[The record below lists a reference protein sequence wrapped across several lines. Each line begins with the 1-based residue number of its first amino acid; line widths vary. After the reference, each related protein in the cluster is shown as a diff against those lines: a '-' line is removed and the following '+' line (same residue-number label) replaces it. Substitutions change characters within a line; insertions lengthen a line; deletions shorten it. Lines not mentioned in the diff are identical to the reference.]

1 MGKNLIQQKRG
12 KGSPTFRA
20 NGFNSAGDVK
30 LANGKTSATVKD
42 IITSRFHSAP
52 LLEVVYND
60 GEEGLLI
67 AAEGI
72 KVGDTVTIGN
82 NSEIAIGNSARL
94 ADMPEGALIFNI
106 EAMPGDGGK
115 FVRGSGT
122 AARIASKK
130 PDSILVILPSK
141 KQREFHPNCRA
152 SMGTVAGGGRPEKPF
167 VKAGNMFHQM
177 KSKNRYWPKVVG
189 AAMNA
194 VSHPFGGKR
203 TSRKG
208 RPTIAPKN
216 APPGRM
222 VGMIR
227 PRKTGRA
234 RGTRVSGQGK
244 QQS

>member
-12 KGSPTFRA
+12 KGGPTWRAGGFR
-20 NGFNSAGDVK
+20 SAGDVK
-30 LANGKTSATVKD
+30 MATGKNSAAVVD

-52 LLEVVYND
+52 LLKVQYND
-60 GEEGLLI
+60 GKEGLLI
-67 AAEGI
+67 APEGA
-72 KVGDTVTIGN
+72 KVGDVVQMTGADIAVGN
-82 NSEIAIGNSARL
+82 IAPL
-94 ADMPEGALIFNI
+94 ADLPEGALIYNI
-106 EAMPGDGGK
+106 EATPGDGGK

-122 AARIASKK
+122 AARIAAKQADK
-130 PDSILVILPSK
+130 IIVTLPSK
-141 KQREFHPNCRA
+141 KQREFHPQCRA
-152 SMGTVAGGGRPEKPF
+152 QMGVVAGGGRLEKPF
-167 VKAGNMFHQM
+167 VKAGNKFKQM
-177 KSKNRYWPKVVG
+177 KSKNRYWPLVTG

-194 VSHPFGGKR
+194 LSHPFGGKR

-234 RGTRVSGQGK
+234 RGTRVK
-244 QQS
+244 NK

>member
-20 NGFNSAGDVK
+20 HGFNSAGDVK
-30 LANGKTSATVKD
+30 LAFNKTSAVVKD

-60 GEEGLLI
+60 GSNGLLI
-67 AAEGI
+67 APEGQR
-72 KVGDTVTIGN
+72 VGDVIQIG
-82 NSEIAIGNSARL
+82 AGDVKIGSSMPL
-94 ADMPEGALIFNI
+94 KDMPEGALIYNI
-106 EAMPGDGGK
+106 EGIPGDGGK

-122 AARIASKK
+122 AARISSKA
-130 PDSILVILPSK
+130 PDKITVILPSK
-141 KQREFHPNCRA
+141 KQHVFHPMCRA
-152 SMGTVAGGGRPEKPF
+152 SMGTVAGGGRLEKPF
-167 VKAGNMFHQM
+167 VKAGNKFHQM
-177 KSKNRYWPKVVG
+177 KSKNRYWPKMTG

-194 VSHPFGGKR
+194 LSHPFGGKR

-227 PRKTGRA
+227 PRQTGRA
-234 RGTRVSGQGK
+234 RGARAK
-244 QQS
+244 RKE

>member
-20 NGFNSAGDVK
+20 HGFRGAGDVK
-30 LANGKTSATVKD
+30 TRNTVQAATVTD

-52 LLEVVYND
+52 LLKVRYEDNQ
-60 GEEGLLI
+60 EGLLI
-67 AAEGI
+67 APEGM
-72 KVGDTVTIGN
+72 KVGDTVTIGMGDV
-82 NSEIAIGNSARL
+82 ATGN
-94 ADMPEGALIFNI
+94 ALTLRNIPDGSLVFNL
-106 EAMPGDGGK
+106 ESQPGDGGK
-115 FVRGSGT
+115 FARGSGA
-122 AARIASKK
+122 AARVLSKTAERVVV
-130 PDSILVILPSK
+130 LLPSK
-141 KQREFHPNCRA
+141 KKREFHPECRA
-152 SMGTVAGGGRPEKPF
+152 TIGVAAGGGRLEKPF
-167 VKAGNMFHQM
+167 VRAGTKYYAM

-216 APPGRM
+216 APPGRK

-234 RGTRVSGQGK
+234 RGTRVRKQG
-244 QQS
+244 

>member
-12 KGSPTFRA
+12 KGGPTWRA
-20 NGFNSAGDVK
+20 HGFNSKGDVK
-30 LANGKTSATVKD
+30 LPNGKTSATVKD

-52 LLEVVYND
+52 LLQVQYD
-60 GEEGLLI
+60 DKTEGLLI
-67 AAEGI
+67 APEGV
-72 KVGDTVTIGN
+72 KVGDCITIGQADP
-82 NSEIAIGNSARL
+82 AIGATMAL
-94 ADMPEGALIFNI
+94 KDLPEGAIIFNI

-122 AARIASKK
+122 AARVIAKRE
-130 PDSILVILPSK
+130 DRVIVILPSK
-141 KQREFHPNCRA
+141 KQREFHPMCRA
-152 SMGTVAGGGRPEKPF
+152 TMGTVAGGGRLDKPF
-167 VKAGNMFHQM
+167 VKAGNMFKQM
-177 KSKNRYWPKVVG
+177 KSKNRYWPKMTG

-194 VSHPFGGKR
+194 LSHPFGGKR

-234 RGTRVSGQGK
+234 RGMKVQSANK
-244 QQS
+244 Q

>member
-12 KGSPTFRA
+12 KGGPTWRA

-30 LANGKTSATVKD
+30 LAFGKTGATVTD

-52 LLEVVYND
+52 LLKVKYND
-60 GEEGLLI
+60 GQEGLLI
-67 AAEGI
+67 APEGAT
-72 KVGDTVTIGN
+72 VGMTVQIGN
-82 NSEIAIGNSARL
+82 GADVAIGNAAPL
-94 ADMPEGALIFNI
+94 KELPEGALVYNI
-106 EAMPGDGGK
+106 EGVPGDGGK

-122 AARIASKK
+122 AARILTQQNDKI
-130 PDSILVILPSK
+130 ILILPSK
-141 KQREFHPNCRA
+141 KQREFHHNCRA
-152 SMGTVAGGGRPEKPF
+152 IMGVVAGGGRLDKPF
-167 VKAGNMFHQM
+167 VKAGNKFHEM
-177 KSKNRYWPKVVG
+177 KSKNRYWPLMTG

-194 VSHPFGGKR
+194 LSHPFGGKR

-234 RGTRVSGQGK
+234 RGTRVK
-244 QQS
+244 KTR

>member
-12 KGSPTFRA
+12 KGGPTWRA
-20 NGFNSAGDVK
+20 HGFNSAGDVK
-30 LANGKTSATVKD
+30 LPEHKNSATVID

-52 LLEVVYND
+52 LAKVKYND

-67 AAEGI
+67 APEGLI
-72 KVGDTVTIGN
+72 AGQTVQIGSGDI
-82 NSEIAIGNSARL
+82 SIGNSLARK
-94 ADMPEGALIFNI
+94 DIPEGAIIFNI
-106 EAMPGDGGK
+106 ESMPGDGGK

-122 AARIASKK
+122 AARITAKSEDK
-130 PDSILVILPSK
+130 ITVLLPSK
-141 KQREFHPNCRA
+141 KFRTFNPNCRA
-152 SMGTVAGGGRPEKPF
+152 SLGTVAGGGRLEKPLMR
-167 VKAGNMFHQM
+167 AGTTFYQM
-177 KSKNRYWPKVVG
+177 KSKNRRWPRVTG

-194 VSHPFGGKR
+194 LSHPFGGKR

-234 RGTRVSGQGK
+234 RGTRAPKTNSTA
-244 QQS
+244 

>member
-12 KGSPTFRA
+12 KGGPTWRAHGFR
-20 NGFNSAGDVK
+20 SAGDVK
-30 LANGKTSATVKD
+30 LAEGKTSATVID

-52 LLEVVYND
+52 LITVKYND
-60 GEEGLLI
+60 GTEGLLI
-67 AAEGI
+67 AAEGT
-72 KVGDTVTIGN
+72 KVGDV
-82 NSEIAIGNSARL
+82 IAIGNG
-94 ADMPEGALIFNI
+94 ADIAIGNAAPLKDLPEGALVFNI
-106 EAMPGDGGK
+106 EAQPGDGGK

-122 AARIASKK
+122 AARIAAKK
-130 PDSILVILPSK
+130 PDSITLILPSK

-152 SMGTVAGGGRPEKPF
+152 TMGTVAGGGRLEKPF
-167 VKAGNMFHQM
+167 MKAGNMFHQM

-194 VSHPFGGKR
+194 LSHPFGGKR

-216 APPGRM
+216 APPGRK

-234 RGTRVSGQGK
+234 RGTRVK
-244 QQS
+244 NT

>member
-20 NGFNSAGDVK
+20 HGFRSEGDVK
-30 LANGKTSATVKD
+30 MAPAKTGAKVID

-52 LLEVVYND
+52 LLKVKYND
-60 GEEGLLI
+60 GQEGLLI
-67 AAEGI
+67 APEGI
-72 KVGDTVTIGN
+72 RVGDEIQMGTSDVKIGN
-82 NSEIAIGNSARL
+82 ITRL
-94 ADMPEGALIFNI
+94 ADMPEGALVYNL
-106 EAMPGDGGK
+106 ESMPGDGGK
-115 FVRGSGT
+115 FCRGSGT
-122 AARIASKK
+122 AARIATKSEDK
-130 PDSILVILPSK
+130 IMVILPSK
-141 KQREFHPNCRA
+141 KQREFHPDCRA
-152 SMGTVAGGGRPEKPF
+152 QMGTVAGGGRLEKPF
-167 VKAGNMFHQM
+167 VKAGNKFKQM
-177 KSKNRYWPKVVG
+177 KSKNRYWPLVTG

-234 RGTRVSGQGK
+234 RGTRVK
-244 QQS
+244 NT

>member
-12 KGSPTFRA
+12 KGGPTWRA

-30 LANGKTSATVKD
+30 LANGKTSAKVVD

-52 LLEVVYND
+52 LLKVKYND
-60 GEEGLLI
+60 GAEGLLI
-67 AAEGI
+67 AAEGS
-72 KVGDTVTIGN
+72 KVGDVVTIGN
-82 NSEIAIGNSARL
+82 SEIEIGNAAAL
-94 ADMPEGALIFNI
+94 KDMPEGALIFNV
-106 EAMPGDGGK
+106 EGTPGDGGK

-130 PDSILVILPSK
+130 DNSITVVLPSK

-152 SMGTVAGGGRPEKPF
+152 QMGVVAGGGRLEKPF
-167 VKAGNMFHQM
+167 TKAGNMFHQM
-177 KSKNRYWPKVVG
+177 KSKNRYWPKMTG

-194 VSHPFGGKR
+194 LSHPFGGKR

-216 APPGRM
+216 APPGRK

-234 RGTRVSGQGK
+234 RGTRVRS
-244 QQS
+244 S

>member
-12 KGSPTFRA
+12 KGGPTWRA

-30 LANGKTSATVKD
+30 LAPNKTSATVVD

-52 LLEVVYND
+52 LLQVRYND
-60 GEEGLLI
+60 GSKGLLI

-72 KVGDTVTIGN
+72 KVGDTIPIGPGDVAVG
-82 NSEIAIGNSARL
+82 STMRL
-94 ADMPEGALIFNI
+94 GDMPEGALIFNI
-106 EAMPGDGGK
+106 ESKPGDGGK

-122 AARIASKK
+122 AARIAARTAEG
-130 PDSILVILPSK
+130 IMVVMPSK
-141 KQREFHPNCRA
+141 KQRAFHPSCMA
-152 SMGTVAGGGRPEKPF
+152 TMGTVAGGGRLEKPF
-167 VKAGNMFHQM
+167 VKAGNKFKEM
-177 KSKNRYWPKVVG
+177 KSKNRYWPNVQG

-194 VSHPFGGKR
+194 LSHPFGGKR

-208 RPTIAPKN
+208 RPTIAPRN
-216 APPGRM
+216 APPGRK

-234 RGTRVSGQGK
+234 RGMRVK
-244 QQS
+244 K

>member
-12 KGSPTFRA
+12 KGGPTWRA
-20 NGFNSAGDVK
+20 NGFNSKGDVK
-30 LANGKTSATVKD
+30 LPMNKTAATVKD

-60 GEEGLLI
+60 GKKGLLI
-67 AAEGI
+67 APEGV
-72 KVGDTVTIGN
+72 KVGDTINIGAGDVQIGN
-82 NSEIAIGNSARL
+82 TMKL

-106 EAMPGDGGK
+106 ESRPGDGGK

-122 AARIASKK
+122 AARIATKMRDK
-130 PDSILVILPSK
+130 IIVILPSK
-141 KQREFHPNCRA
+141 KQREFHPNCMA
-152 SMGTVAGGGRPEKPF
+152 TMGTVAGGGRLEKPF

-177 KSKNRYWPKVVG
+177 KSKNRYWPKMTG

-194 VSHPFGGKR
+194 LSHPFGGKR

-234 RGTRVSGQGK
+234 RGMRVK
-244 QQS
+244 K

>member
-12 KGSPTFRA
+12 KGGPTWRA

-30 LANGKTSATVKD
+30 LATHKTSAKVTD

-52 LLEVVYND
+52 LLEVQYND
-60 GEEGLLI
+60 GTPGLLI
-67 AAEGI
+67 AAEGV
-72 KVGDTVTIGN
+72 KVGDVVQIGN
-82 NSEIAIGNSARL
+82 AEIAGGNSAAL
-94 ADMPEGALIFNI
+94 KDMPEGALIFNI
-106 EAMPGDGGK
+106 ESMPGDGGK

-122 AARIASKK
+122 AARIATKK
-130 PDSILVILPSK
+130 ANSITVILPSK

-152 SMGTVAGGGRPEKPF
+152 TMGVVAGGGRLEKPF
-167 VKAGNMFHQM
+167 VKAGNMFKQM
-177 KSKNRYWPKVVG
+177 KSKNRYWPKMTG

-194 VSHPFGGKR
+194 LSHPFGGKR

-234 RGTRVSGQGK
+234 RGTRK
-244 QQS
+244 K

>member
-12 KGSPTFRA
+12 KGGPTWRA
-20 NGFNSAGDVK
+20 NGFNSEGDVK
-30 LANGKTSATVKD
+30 LPHNKTSATVID
-42 IITSRFHSAP
+42 LITSRFHSAP
-52 LLEVVYND
+52 LATVKYND

-67 AAEGI
+67 APEGL
-72 KVGDTVTIGN
+72 KVGDVVQIGAAADV
-82 NSEIAIGNSARL
+82 AIGNIASL
-94 ADMPEGALIFNI
+94 KDIPEGALVFNL
-106 EAMPGDGGK
+106 ESNPGDGGK
-115 FVRGSGT
+115 FARGSGV
-122 AARIASKK
+122 AARVLAKSQ
-130 PDSILVILPSK
+130 DRVLVLLPSK
-141 KQREFHPNCRA
+141 KQRSFHPECRA

-177 KSKNRYWPKVVG
+177 KSKNRYWPKVTG

-194 VSHPFGGKR
+194 LSHPFGGKR

-234 RGTRVSGQGK
+234 RGTRVRTSSGGQ
-244 QQS
+244 

>member
-20 NGFNSAGDVK
+20 HGFNSAGDVK
-30 LANGKTSATVKD
+30 LANNKTSATVVD

-52 LLEVVYND
+52 LLSVKYND
-60 GEEGLLI
+60 GAEGLLI
-67 AAEGI
+67 APEGI
-72 KVGDTVTIGN
+72 KVGQTVQIGQGDI
-82 NSEIAIGNSARL
+82 SIGNSMQL
-94 ADMPEGALIFNI
+94 KEMPEGALIFNI

-122 AARIASKK
+122 AARIAAKL
-130 PDSILVILPSK
+130 PDKIIVQLPSK

-152 SMGTVAGGGRPEKPF
+152 TIGIVAGGGRLEKPF
-167 VKAGNMFHQM
+167 VKAGNMFKQM
-177 KSKNRYWPKVVG
+177 KSKNRYWPKMTG

-194 VSHPFGGKR
+194 LSHPFGGKR

-234 RGTRVSGQGK
+234 RGMRVKSGEQEK
-244 QQS
+244 

>member
-12 KGSPTFRA
+12 KGGPTWRA

-30 LANGKTSATVKD
+30 LATHKTSARVID

-52 LLEVVYND
+52 LLEVEYND
-60 GEEGLLI
+60 GSSGLLI

-72 KVGDTVTIGN
+72 KVGDTVQIGN
-82 NSEIAIGNSARL
+82 AEIAGGNSAAL
-94 ADMPEGALIFNI
+94 KDMPEGALIFNI
-106 EAMPGDGGK
+106 ESMPGDGGK

-130 PDSILVILPSK
+130 ENSITVILPSK
-141 KQREFHPNCRA
+141 KMKEFHPNCRA
-152 SMGTVAGGGRPEKPF
+152 TMGVVAGGGRLEKPF
-167 VKAGNMFHQM
+167 VKAGNMFKQM
-177 KSKNRYWPKVVG
+177 KSKNRYWPKMTG

-194 VSHPFGGKR
+194 LSHPFGGKR

-227 PRKTGRA
+227 PRQTGRA
-234 RGTRVSGQGK
+234 RGTRKSK
-244 QQS
+244 

>member
-12 KGSPTFRA
+12 KGGPTWRA

-30 LANGKTSATVKD
+30 LANNKTSATVKD

-60 GEEGLLI
+60 GSNGLLI
-67 AAEGI
+67 APEGI
-72 KVGDTVTIGN
+72 KVGDVVEIGS
-82 NSEIAIGNSARL
+82 SEIQIGNSAAL
-94 ADMPEGALIFNI
+94 KDMPEGALVYNI
-106 EAMPGDGGK
+106 EATPGDGGK

-122 AARIASKK
+122 AARIATKLADK
-130 PDSILVILPSK
+130 ILVTLPSK
-141 KQREFHPNCRA
+141 KQREFHPMCRA
-152 SMGTVAGGGRPEKPF
+152 SMGTVAGGGRLEKPF

-177 KSKNRYWPKVVG
+177 KSKNRYWPKMTG

-194 VSHPFGGKR
+194 LSHPFGGKR

-234 RGTRVSGQGK
+234 RGTRVK
-244 QQS
+244 NK

>member
-12 KGSPTFRA
+12 RGGPTWRA
-20 NGFNSAGDVK
+20 NGFNSEGDVK
-30 LANGKTSATVKD
+30 LASSKTSATVKD

-52 LLEVVYND
+52 LLQVVYND
-60 GEEGLLI
+60 GTEGLLI
-67 AAEGI
+67 APEGV
-72 KVGDTVTIGN
+72 KVGDSITIGAGDA
-82 NSEIAIGNSARL
+82 AIGATMAL
-94 ADMPEGALIFNI
+94 KDMPEGSIIFNI

-122 AARIASKK
+122 AARIVAKRA
-130 PDSILVILPSK
+130 DRIIVTLPSK

-152 SMGTVAGGGRPEKPF
+152 TMGTVAAGGRLEKPF

-177 KSKNRYWPKVVG
+177 KSKNRYWPKMTG

-194 VSHPFGGKR
+194 LSHPFGGKR

-234 RGTRVSGQGK
+234 RGMRTKSANRQ
-244 QQS
+244 

>member
-12 KGSPTFRA
+12 KGGPTWRA

-30 LANGKTSATVKD
+30 LANNKTSATIVD

-52 LLEVVYND
+52 LIKVLYND
-60 GEEGLLI
+60 GQEGLLI
-67 AAEGI
+67 AAEGL
-72 KVGDTVTIGN
+72 KVGDTVAIGN
-82 NSEIAIGNSARL
+82 GADIAIGNSAPL
-94 ADMPEGALIFNI
+94 KDMPEGALIFNI

-122 AARIASKK
+122 AGRITSKR
-130 PDSILVILPSK
+130 PDRIMVMLPSK

-152 SMGTVAGGGRPEKPF
+152 TMGTVSGGGRLEKPF

-177 KSKNRYWPKVVG
+177 KSKNRYWPKVTG

-194 VSHPFGGKR
+194 LSHPFGGKR

-234 RGTRVSGQGK
+234 RGMKVKSSDQK
-244 QQS
+244 Q